1 MVLLGG
7 YQDSFDKPA
16 LCLRLSWQWLW
27 GRRGEHQA
35 FCCLFLLCL
44 ATLCWIQGAKDMAK
58 FLPLQEKDMANTQ
71 QSPLRKPPG
80 IPCLA
85 RQGALQKEPTPQSEP
100 DPSHDLTLET
110 GLDET
115 LERSW
120 ATFSFGK
127 ENQTRIPRIS
137 LTAGCWDFSI
147 YLENRLC
154 CNTCALSL
162 TGLSFSAHH
171 FLAEAAH
178 DSSTFPP
185 FGLLALLPFCIFSVS
200 CLGEEYPSKST
211 VQPDL
216 HPAEYLAAQD
226 WFLHK

>member
-1 MVLLGG
+1 
-7 YQDSFDKPA
+7 
-16 LCLRLSWQWLW
+16 
-27 GRRGEHQA
+27 
-35 FCCLFLLCL
+35 
-44 ATLCWIQGAKDMAK
+44 
-58 FLPLQEKDMANTQ
+58 MANTQ
-71 QSPLRKPPG
+71 QSPLCKPPG
-80 IPCLA
+80 IPCPA
-85 RQGALQKEPTPQSEP
+85 RQGALQKEPTPQAEP

-115 LERSW
+115 LEHSW

-127 ENQTRIPRIS
+127 ENQTRMPWIS
-137 LTAGCWDFSI
+137 LIAGCWDFSI

-178 DSSTFPP
+178 DSSTFPL

-200 CLGEEYPSKST
+200 CLGEEYPSKSQISIQQST
-211 VQPDL
+211 WQPRTDFCTNESWAAFSQGTC
-216 HPAEYLAAQD
+216 PAGHSGSVTGA
-226 WFLHK
+226 W